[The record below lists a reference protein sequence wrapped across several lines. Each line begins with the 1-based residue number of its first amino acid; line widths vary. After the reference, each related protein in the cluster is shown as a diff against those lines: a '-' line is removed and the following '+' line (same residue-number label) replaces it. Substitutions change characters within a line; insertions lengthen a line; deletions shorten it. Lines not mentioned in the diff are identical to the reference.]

1 MADRGYL
8 FFQRE
13 LKRRVFFYAIFV
25 FIFSAASCGKSVDD
39 VKFGV
44 VKGNIIFCDSPYE
57 NAVEVKLVSERF
69 GTLVTQSDSEG
80 KYSFSDIWEG
90 DYTLKLYSPD
100 VEFDPPFI
108 DFKYNGVIYEA
119 ENINVIKS
127 WLYTEGS
134 KFPNE
139 FFSSIMQT
147 DDYGY
152 IAVGQEGDN
161 QSWSAVITKFDRNG
175 IIVWN
180 ATLDDPNEYS
190 DLCSVKKCDNMY
202 YACGVSSAYGGNAS
216 VITAAFLDTR
226 NISDPIPVSSYY
238 SQPYAQFYTSGISSC
253 LGCVQ

>member
-139 FFSSIMQT
+139 FFSSIM
-147 DDYGY
+147 
-152 IAVGQEGDN
+152 
-161 QSWSAVITKFDRNG
+161 
-175 IIVWN
+175 
-180 ATLDDPNEYS
+180 
-190 DLCSVKKCDNMY
+190 
-202 YACGVSSAYGGNAS
+202 
-216 VITAAFLDTR
+216 
-226 NISDPIPVSSYY
+226 
-238 SQPYAQFYTSGISSC
+238 
-253 LGCVQ
+253 